1 MTFNR
6 SFQKTRLWCLDTYIY
21 IYINYNCFIVE
32 SNIFNVAYV
41 CINYIMKS
49 YARTYTKNGA
59 HVCCEYIKVIFV
71 FMYLFLVIIVYK
83 TWKYKI
89 NNIIRN
95 NFIFV

>member
-6 SFQKTRLWCLDTYIY
+6 SFQKTRNQIVVSRYEYIY

-71 FMYLFLVIIVYK
+71 FMDLFLVIIVYK
-83 TWKYKI
+83 TWTIQNK
-89 NNIIRN
+89 
-95 NFIFV
+95 